1 MGIREQ
7 QKEKRRNEILYAG
20 LDLFIRRGYSAT
32 KIKDIADQVG
42 MSVGLLFHYF
52 DSKEKLYEELIRQ
65 GVSFPMNLIGEDS
78 YEDPLTCFQNMV
90 EQIFHLIQIEPFAAK
105 MFVLMNQA
113 IYNEAAPPGVKELLK
128 SFDVFTPAIK
138 LIKKG
143 QEMGTIRE
151 GDPHA
156 LAISFFC
163 AIQGIAQ
170 QIAMEPSAP
179 CPKSDWIMNIIKN
192 DELKEE

>member
-7 QKEKRRNEILYAG
+7 QKEKRRKEILLAG

-52 DSKEKLYEELIRQ
+52 ETKEKLYEELIRQ
-65 GVSFPMNLIGEDS
+65 GVTGPMDIMENNELE
-78 YEDPLTCFQNMV
+78 PLMFFQNMV
-90 EQIFHLIQIEPFAAK
+90 EQIFHYIQIESNSAK

-113 IYNEAAPPGVKELLK
+113 YYNEAAPTGVKDLLK
-128 SFDVFTPAIK
+128 NFDVYTPSIEWM
-138 LIKKG
+138 KKG

-151 GDPHA
+151 GDPYA
-156 LAISFFC
+156 LAVAFLC
-163 AIQGIAQ
+163 AIQGIAE
-170 QIAMEPSAP
+170 QIAMKPFVP
-179 CPKSDWIMNIIKN
+179 CPKSEWIIDIIRRR
-192 DELKEE
+192 